1 MPAMQ
6 DALPCGVFLLFHFSC
21 DNPTEKEPFLQK
33 GKELEGKEGEKK
45 EKKTIG
51 E

>member
-6 DALPCGVFLLFHFSC
+6 DTLPCGVFLLFHFSC
-21 DNPTEKEPFLQK
+21 DKPTEKEPFLEK
-33 GKELEGKEGEKK
+33 GKEQEGKGEKK
-45 EKKTIG
+45 EKKTTG